1 MSKVILLSRISTGLQ
16 DIEQQTKVL
25 INYAHNLGYKDSD
38 LISIEDTESAVK
50 LSEEERNGLNKL
62 KSYILSTQI
71 SDVIVYE
78 LSRIARTP
86 KVLYSIRDFLIEHHV
101 QLHVINPQFKLLKS
115 DGTIDESANVIFSL
129 FCSMAE
135 NEGYL
140 RKQRFARGKTKL
152 RNENKYTGGS
162 VPFGYTVNSDKDFII
177 KEDEAQLIRDIYKM
191 YQTMTI
197 RDIAN
202 ELILTGRYDGNINSV
217 QTLIR
222 NILHREYYTG
232 KRSSY
237 NGFKNNVHTY
247 EYPAIISCETFD
259 EAKKKIHERKK
270 YSKTK
275 SKHEY
280 LCRGLVV
287 NINREGLKPYYCHNT
302 YTFVKVNKYNWESLS
317 IKMDFLDNIAWYY
330 TKQSLMTTPKNLSSL
345 IYDTKKELTGI
356 NYKVK
361 KNLELL
367 DKENKKILVIERR
380 LLDEKIS
387 EDAANK
393 LQEEIQSN
401 IDKLNRDNQSLE
413 ARRKELNSYLRNL
426 SSSGNNPFGRNLDT
440 LPITDKIKLVHQEI
454 GKIVVIKGVTRN
466 SFTLGIQYV
475 NGDYV
480 IVDCNSRSKKVWDE
494 NGVEVNIKNLQ

>member
-25 INYAHNLGYKDSD
+25 INYAHTLGYKDSD
-38 LISIEDTESAVK
+38 LITIEDTESAVK

-101 QLHVINPQFKLLKS
+101 QLHVINPQFKLLKT

-237 NGFKNNVHTY
+237 NGFKNNAHTY
-247 EYPAIISCETFD
+247 EYPAIISCETFN

-275 SKHEY
+275 SKHVY
-280 LCRGLVV
+280 YCRGLVF
-287 NINREGLKPYYCHNT
+287 NINNEPLTPLYCHNSYA
-302 YTFVKVNKYNWESLS
+302 YTF
-317 IKMDFLDNIAWYY
+317 
-330 TKQSLMTTPKNLSSL
+330 L
-345 IYDTKKELTGI
+345 I
-356 NYKVK
+356 V
-361 KNLELL
+361 
-367 DKENKKILVIERR
+367 
-380 LLDEKIS
+380 
-387 EDAANK
+387 
-393 LQEEIQSN
+393 
-401 IDKLNRDNQSLE
+401 
-413 ARRKELNSYLRNL
+413 
-426 SSSGNNPFGRNLDT
+426 
-440 LPITDKIKLVHQEI
+440 
-454 GKIVVIKGVTRN
+454 
-466 SFTLGIQYV
+466 
-475 NGDYV
+475 
-480 IVDCNSRSKKVWDE
+480 
-494 NGVEVNIKNLQ
+494 